1 MATISNI
8 YIDQGSAFSNTITVT
23 GADGV
28 ALNLT
33 GYTVAAQMRKS
44 YGSSTA
50 YTFTTA
56 VASASEG
63 KVRISFTSSETD
75 NIPGGRYL
83 YDVEVTSLVGSK
95 TRVIEGIVIVT
106 PQITKI

>member
-28 ALNLT
+28 ALNLS
-33 GYTVAAQMRKS
+33 GYTAASQMRKS

-50 YTFTTA
+50 YTFTSLIT
-56 VASASEG
+56 SASEG

-75 NIPGGRYL
+75 IIPGGRYL
-83 YDVEVTSLVGSK
+83 YDVEVTSSAGSK
-95 TRVIEGIVIVT
+95 TRVIEGIAIVT
-106 PQITKI
+106 PQITKV